1 MVSIR
6 KNSNKL
12 AYGLKHYILDEYT
25 DFEELKLRYL
35 KPGSTAFVIATSK
48 NYILNTE
55 YEWIEIKT
63 AVVSGGTGSGGN
75 DGADD
80 DGNVDGG
87 GSGDGSGENDY
98 DGGSIDGSDPVDGD
112 GYADYDGGS
121 IDGSDPG

>member
-1 MVSIR
+1 MVNIG

-12 AYGLKHYILDEYT
+12 SYGLKHYILDVYE

-48 NYILNTE
+48 NYILNSE

-63 AVVSGGTGSGGN
+63 ATVISGGSGGN

-80 DGNVDGG
+80 NGNVDGG
-87 GSGDGSGENDY
+87 GSDDESGENDY

-121 IDGSDPG
+121 IDGSDPS